1 MFLDPC
7 LYNNK
12 KAVDRQEGQTE
23 YIVNYKLSD
32 GIKNQ
37 VKFWKFFET

>member
-7 LYNNK
+7 LYND
-12 KAVDRQEGQTE
+12 KAVDRQGGQTE
-23 YIVNYKLSD
+23 YIVNYNLSD

-37 VKFWKFFET
+37 VKF